1 MIAEAIP
8 RATLRQWLPAAAA
21 AASLSAAI
29 WMTSGGL
36 AFEAR
41 AALLIFSLSISAWTL
56 SPADDL
62 LVAGLAVGALL
73 IVGATDPDEIARL
86 FQHELIWLLA
96 ASYIIAAAVRRTSL
110 IDRLAIQLSRSSR
123 RLDALF
129 YRLTALVAATAFVIP
144 TTSGRAA
151 LLVPVFLAFSDALR
165 HAHATKALS
174 LLFPSVILLSA
185 CGVLTGAGAHLI
197 ALDIL
202 GAQREAM
209 RIGYLEW
216 MVLMLPIALLSSFAA
231 TWIIV
236 RMCLAPEERRR
247 RPTLPPD
254 PPGAMT
260 HREVAMLAVLAVTIL
275 LWATDGLHGAGL
287 APVALVSALA
297 LTALSGGTIAP
308 QALAHAIE
316 WKLLLFL
323 GATMLLGEALVSTGA
338 GTWIAHALLVHVLD
352 GLLAHTWLVAG
363 LIAALALVSHVLIL
377 SRSARA
383 AVLIP
388 VLAIPL
394 AEHGYSVAAVSLLI
408 AVGTGF
414 CQTTRLSAKPLMIY
428 GGINGAVFSNADLMR
443 LSVMMLP
450 VMWLLLFVFA
460 VVVWPALGLELS
472 TANVADRGE

>member
-1 MIAEAIP
+1 
-8 RATLRQWLPAAAA
+8 
-21 AASLSAAI
+21 
-29 WMTSGGL
+29 
-36 AFEAR
+36 
-41 AALLIFSLSISAWTL
+41 
-56 SPADDL
+56 
-62 LVAGLAVGALL
+62 
-73 IVGATDPDEIARL
+73 
-86 FQHELIWLLA
+86 
-96 ASYIIAAAVRRTSL
+96 
-110 IDRLAIQLSRSSR
+110 
-123 RLDALF
+123 
-129 YRLTALVAATAFVIP
+129 
-144 TTSGRAA
+144 
-151 LLVPVFLAFSDALR
+151 
-165 HAHATKALS
+165 
-174 LLFPSVILLSA
+174 
-185 CGVLTGAGAHLI
+185 
-197 ALDIL
+197 
-202 GAQREAM
+202 
-209 RIGYLEW
+209 
-216 MVLMLPIALLSSFAA
+216 
-231 TWIIV
+231 
-236 RMCLAPEERRR
+236 
-247 RPTLPPD
+247 
-254 PPGAMT
+254 
-260 HREVAMLAVLAVTIL
+260 MLAVLAVTIL

-297 LTALSGGTIAP
+297 LTALSGGTIAS

>member
-96 ASYIIAAAVRRTSL
+96 ASYIIAAAVRRN
-110 IDRLAIQLSRSSR
+110 
-123 RLDALF
+123 
-129 YRLTALVAATAFVIP
+129 
-144 TTSGRAA
+144 
-151 LLVPVFLAFSDALR
+151 
-165 HAHATKALS
+165 
-174 LLFPSVILLSA
+174 
-185 CGVLTGAGAHLI
+185 
-197 ALDIL
+197 
-202 GAQREAM
+202 M

-236 RMCLAPEERRR
+236 RMCLAPEDRRR
-247 RPTLPPD
+247 RPMLPPD